1 MAKQKKTKLSVELPR
16 GVLLQVD
23 IIDIIPS
30 ATNPRKHFKDEDLAE
45 LAASIKSVG
54 VMQPLVLHKAGDEY
68 QFHLISGERR
78 LRASALA
85 GLAQVPCMVYDK
97 LAPEV
102 VLEMQIT
109 ENLQRQDINVME
121 ESDAF
126 AQLMDMG
133 QATAEVIADKLGKSM
148 KYVYDRVLLQK
159 VLPEVQEAIRQGQ
172 LTISHG
178 KQFARLPLFEQGKVW
193 ENVGDYVEELSV
205 PEVRDQI
212 SRIFKLK
219 LSDAPFDVNDK
230 QLVKK
235 AGACMNCTKRSGCNL
250 VLFDDVREED
260 ICFDAACY
268 QSKVDSY
275 LNLIVGELREKGHEV
290 KLISAQYNTKTNAIP
305 RSAWRIDGEEESNV
319 FGVFIEVDHYS
330 GFKIG
335 QVVRLCAGAEEDDEQ
350 TENDRSTTTNQREY
364 KERVDYDIKISAQ
377 VIKKVIRLWKNGVL
391 ANSQLIYQ
399 KLKEEVIRKIAIVDD
414 EKLEVLLECFAWEP
428 IRNENGEIEMRDTV
442 EARITELEE
451 TYGLQIS
458 MMTELIYVTDIILEY
473 FDGWCEWDQDKVEEF
488 EKENTGIDIRSI
500 ITELEQEAGE
510 TIVSFNN

>member
-1 MAKQKKTKLSVELPR
+1 MAKQKKAKLSVELPR

-23 IIDIIPS
+23 ITDIIPS
-30 ATNPRKHFKDEDLAE
+30 PTNPRKHFKDEDLAE

-54 VMQPLVLHKAGDEY
+54 VMQPLVLHKAGDEF

-85 GLAQVPCMVYDK
+85 GLTHVPCMVYDK

-126 AQLMDMG
+126 AQLMELG

-219 LSDAPFDVNDK
+219 LSEAPFDVNDK

-235 AGACMNCTKRSGCNL
+235 AGSCMNCTKRSGCNL
-250 VLFDDVREED
+250 VLFDDVKEED

-268 QSKVDSY
+268 HSKVDSY
-275 LNLIVGELREKGHEV
+275 LNLIVGDLREKGHEV
-290 KLISAQYNTKTNAIP
+290 KLISALYSTKTNAIP
-305 RSAWRIDGEEESNV
+305 RSAWRIDGEQESNV
-319 FGVFIEVDHYS
+319 FGVFIEVDRYS
-330 GFKIG
+330 GYTIG
-335 QVVRLCAGAEEDDEQ
+335 QVVRLCADAEEEED
-350 TENDRSTTTNQREY
+350 ENDRSTERNQREH
-364 KERVDYDIKISAQ
+364 KEQIDYDLKIAERMLNKLAFMWESSKLADNEI
-377 VIKKVIRLWKNGVL
+377 VYLHLKEDVIRSYARIDDDKCQTVL
-391 ANSQLIYQ
+391 GCFGWAAIMDSNDEIDMR
-399 KLKEEVIRKIAIVDD
+399 ETVTAKIA
-414 EKLEVLLECFAWEP
+414 
-428 IRNENGEIEMRDTV
+428 
-442 EARITELEE
+442 ELEE
-451 TYGLQIS
+451 KYGQSIPL
-458 MMTELIYVTDIILEY
+458 MAELAYVSYMIGEY
-473 FDGWCEWDQDKVEEF
+473 FDGWHGWDQERVEAF
-488 EKENTGIDIRSI
+488 EQENTGIDIRSI
-500 ITELEQEAGE
+500 ITELEQEAGH